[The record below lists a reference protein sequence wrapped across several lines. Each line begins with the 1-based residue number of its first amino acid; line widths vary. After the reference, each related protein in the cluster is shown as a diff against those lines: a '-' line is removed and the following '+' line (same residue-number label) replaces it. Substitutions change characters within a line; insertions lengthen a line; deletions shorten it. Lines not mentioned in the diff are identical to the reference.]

1 MPRITLPDASVREY
15 EGEVDGATIAGDI
28 GAGLLKAAIGVKID
42 DQLFDLSRPIG
53 EDCELSIVTSARK
66 GDPLDADALYLV
78 RHSCA
83 HVMAEAIQRVVPAAD
98 LVYGPPTD
106 DGFYYDIAFPED
118 RPLSTTD
125 FEEIEAEMA
134 KIIAEDRPFQR
145 VDMPIDGGMSKLQ
158 SEGSKY
164 KLDNAERAVEAGS
177 EALSWYA
184 TGEPGTAW
192 EDLCRGP
199 HIPLTGKI
207 KYFKLLNTSGAY
219 WRGNENNKMLQ
230 RIYGTAFSSKKALNK
245 YLKFLEEAKNR
256 DHRKLGKELALFTFD
271 EEVGPGLPLWL
282 PNGTVIIDELE
293 ALAKETEDKAEY
305 QRVRTPHLTKGSLYE
320 KSGHLEHYQE
330 TMYPSMDVDGIE
342 YYVKPMNCPH
352 HHKIYAA
359 HPKSYRDLPV
369 RLSEYGTCY
378 RYEKSGQLFG
388 LMRVRGMQMNDAHI
402 YCTPQQFKDEFLA
415 VCNMYLYYFDIFGI
429 DKYQMRL
436 GLHDPKGLGGKYIDE
451 PELWKQTEA
460 EVRQALIEGNIDH
473 EEISGEAAFY
483 GPKIDVQVW
492 SAIGKEFTLATNQVD
507 FAIPKRFGL
516 TFTDEAGQ
524 EQTPLCI
531 HRAPLST
538 HERIIGFLIEHYG
551 GDFPLWL
558 APIQVAV
565 LPVSDKVIDYAKN
578 VETALKEAG
587 IRVQLNGQPNKVGAK
602 IRQAELQRINVMLV
616 VGEKEA
622 QDNQVALRRRFKG
635 DLGTQS
641 LDDVVTELK
650 TEIETRRNT
659 YRTN

>member
-1 MPRITLPDASVREY
+1 MSQITVTLPDNSTRLYDSGVTPQEIAESIGPRLVQDALAA
-15 EGEVDGATIAGDI
+15 EVNGQT
-28 GAGLLKAAIGVKID
+28 V
-42 DQLFDLSRPIG
+42 DLNVPI
-53 EDCELSIVTSARK
+53 E
-66 GDPLDADALYLV
+66 ADAEVAILTGDSPEGHEVLL
-78 RHSCA
+78 HSTA
-83 HVMAEAIQRVVPAAD
+83 HLMAHAVKELFPDAKVTIGPAIENR
-98 LVYGPPTD
+98 
-106 DGFYYDIAFPED
+106 FYYDFDMNGTFSDED
-118 RPLSTTD
+118 LVRIEKKM
-125 FEEIEAEMA
+125 EELAANDYVVTRMELTRGEAVKLFNKMNESYKVEIIE
-134 KIIAEDRPFQR
+134 D
-145 VDMPIDGGMSKLQ
+145 IDGSDSISAYTQG
-158 SEGSKY
+158 
-164 KLDNAERAVEAGS
+164 DF
-177 EALSWYA
+177 
-184 TGEPGTAW
+184 T
-192 EDLCRGP
+192 DLCRGP
-199 HIPLTGKI
+199 HVPLTGKI

-219 WRGNENNKMLQ
+219 WRGNEKNRMLQ
-230 RIYGTAFSSKKALNK
+230 RIYGTAFSSKKKLNK
-245 YLKFLEEAKNR
+245 YLKFIEDAKKR

-282 PNGTVIIDELE
+282 PNGAVIIDELE
-293 ALAKETEDKAEY
+293 ALAKETEGKAEY

-320 KSGHLEHYQE
+320 KSGHLEHYQDS
-330 TMYPSMDVDGIE
+330 MYPSMDIDGTE

-388 LMRVRGMQMNDAHI
+388 LMRVRSMQMNDAHI

-436 GLHDPKGLGGKYIDE
+436 SLHDPKSLGGKYIDE
-451 PELWKQTEA
+451 PELWKQTEV
-460 EVRQALIEGNIDH
+460 EVKQALVEGNIDH
-473 EEISGEAAFY
+473 TEISGEAAFY

-516 TFTDEAGQ
+516 TFTDERGR

-538 HERIIGFLIEHYG
+538 HERFVGFLIEHFG

-558 APIQVAV
+558 APVQVAV
-565 LPVSDKVIDYAKN
+565 LPVSDKVKDYAKN
-578 VETALKEAG
+578 VETSLKKAG
-587 IRVQLNGQPNKVGAK
+587 IRVQLNDQPDKVGAK
-602 IRQAELQRINVMLV
+602 IRQAELQRINVMLI

-622 QDNQVALRRRFKG
+622 QDNRVALRRRFKG
-635 DLGTQS
+635 DLGTQY
-641 LDDVVTELK
+641 LDDVITELT
-650 TEIETRRNT
+650 TEIGTRRNT

>member
-1 MPRITLPDASVREY
+1 MSQITVTLPDNSTRSYDGGVTPQEIAESIGSRLAQDAIAAQVNGQSV
-15 EGEVDGATIAGDI
+15 
-28 GAGLLKAAIGVKID
+28 
-42 DQLFDLSRPIG
+42 DLNVPI
-53 EDCELSIVTSARK
+53 E
-66 GDPLDADALYLV
+66 ADAEVAILTGDSPEGHEVLL
-78 RHSCA
+78 HSTA
-83 HVMAEAIQRVVPAAD
+83 HLMAHAVKELFPEAKVTIGPAIENR
-98 LVYGPPTD
+98 
-106 DGFYYDIAFPED
+106 FYYDFD
-118 RPLSTTD
+118 
-125 FEEIEAEMA
+125 
-134 KIIAEDRPFQR
+134 
-145 VDMPIDGGMSKLQ
+145 IDGTFSDEDLVKIEKKMGELAANDHVVTRMELTHGEAVKLFNKMNE
-158 SEGSKY
+158 SYKVEIIEDIEGD
-164 KLDNAERAVEAGS
+164 DNISAYTQGDF
-177 EALSWYA
+177 
-184 TGEPGTAW
+184 T
-192 EDLCRGP
+192 DLCRGP
-199 HIPLTGKI
+199 HVPQTGKI

-230 RIYGTAFSSKKALNK
+230 RIYGTAFSSKKELNK
-245 YLKFLEEAKNR
+245 YLNFLEEAKKR

-282 PNGTVIIDELE
+282 PNGAVIIDELE
-293 ALAKETEDKAEY
+293 ALAKETEDKAAY

-320 KSGHLEHYQE
+320 KSGHLDHYQDA
-330 TMYPSMDVDGIE
+330 MYPSMDVDGIE

-359 HPKSYRDLPV
+359 RPKSYRDLPV

-388 LMRVRGMQMNDAHI
+388 LMRVRSMQMNDAHI
-402 YCTPQQFKDEFLA
+402 YCTKDQFKDEFLA
-415 VCNMYLYYFDIFGI
+415 VCKMYLYYFDIFGI
-429 DKYQMRL
+429 DKYQLRL
-436 GLHDPKGLGGKYIDE
+436 GLHDAEGLGKKYIDE
-451 PELWKQTEA
+451 PELWQQTEA
-460 EVRQALIEGNIDH
+460 EVREALQEGNIDH
-473 EEISGEAAFY
+473 VEISGEAAFY

-516 TFTDEAGQ
+516 TFTDEGGR

-538 HERIIGFLIEHYG
+538 HERFVGFLIEHFG

-558 APIQVAV
+558 APVQVAV
-565 LPVSDKVIDYAKN
+565 LPVSDKVIDYARN
-578 VETALKEAG
+578 VETTLKEAG
-587 IRVQLNGQPNKVGAK
+587 IRVQLNGQPDKVGAK

-616 VGEKEA
+616 VGEKEV
-622 QDNQVALRRRFKG
+622 QNNQVALRRRFKG
-635 DLGTQS
+635 DLGTQL

>member
-1 MPRITLPDASVREY
+1 MSQITVTLPDNSTRSYDGGVTPQEIAESIGSRLAQDAIAAQVNGQSV
-15 EGEVDGATIAGDI
+15 
-28 GAGLLKAAIGVKID
+28 
-42 DQLFDLSRPIG
+42 DLNVPI
-53 EDCELSIVTSARK
+53 E
-66 GDPLDADALYLV
+66 ADAEVAILTGDSPEGHEVLL
-78 RHSCA
+78 HSTA
-83 HVMAEAIQRVVPAAD
+83 HLMAHAVKELFPEAKVTIGPAIENR
-98 LVYGPPTD
+98 
-106 DGFYYDIAFPED
+106 FYYDFD
-118 RPLSTTD
+118 
-125 FEEIEAEMA
+125 
-134 KIIAEDRPFQR
+134 
-145 VDMPIDGGMSKLQ
+145 IDGTFSDEDLVKIEKKMGELAANDHVVTRMELTHGEAVKLFNKMNE
-158 SEGSKY
+158 SYKVEIIEDIEGD
-164 KLDNAERAVEAGS
+164 DNISAYTQGDF
-177 EALSWYA
+177 
-184 TGEPGTAW
+184 T
-192 EDLCRGP
+192 DLCRGP
-199 HIPLTGKI
+199 HVPQTGKI

-230 RIYGTAFSSKKALNK
+230 RIYGTSFSSKKELNK
-245 YLKFLEEAKNR
+245 YLNFLEEAKKR

-282 PNGTVIIDELE
+282 PNGAVIIDELE
-293 ALAKETEDKAEY
+293 ALAKETEDKAAY

-320 KSGHLEHYQE
+320 KSGHLDHYQDA
-330 TMYPSMDVDGIE
+330 MYPSMDVDGIE

-359 HPKSYRDLPV
+359 RPKSYRDLPV

-388 LMRVRGMQMNDAHI
+388 LMRVRSMQMNDAHI
-402 YCTPQQFKDEFLA
+402 YCTKDQFKDEFLA
-415 VCNMYLYYFDIFGI
+415 VCKMYLYYFDIFGI
-429 DKYQMRL
+429 DKYQLRL
-436 GLHDPKGLGGKYIDE
+436 GLHDAEGLGKKYIDE
-451 PELWKQTEA
+451 PELWQQTEA
-460 EVRQALIEGNIDH
+460 EVREALQEGNIDH
-473 EEISGEAAFY
+473 VEISGEAAFY

-516 TFTDEAGQ
+516 TFTDEGGR

-538 HERIIGFLIEHYG
+538 HERFVGFLIEHFG

-558 APIQVAV
+558 APVQVAV
-565 LPVSDKVIDYAKN
+565 LPVSDKVIDYARN
-578 VETALKEAG
+578 VETTLKEAG
-587 IRVQLNGQPNKVGAK
+587 IRVQLNDQPDKVGAK

-616 VGEKEA
+616 VGEKEV
-622 QDNQVALRRRFKG
+622 QNNQVALRRRFKG
-635 DLGTQS
+635 DLGTQL

>member
-1 MPRITLPDASVREY
+1 MSQITVTLPDNSTRLYDSGVTPQEIAESIGPRLVQDALAA
-15 EGEVDGATIAGDI
+15 EVNGQT
-28 GAGLLKAAIGVKID
+28 V
-42 DQLFDLSRPIG
+42 DLNVPI
-53 EDCELSIVTSARK
+53 E
-66 GDPLDADALYLV
+66 ADAEVAILTGDSPEGHEVLL
-78 RHSCA
+78 HSTA
-83 HVMAEAIQRVVPAAD
+83 HLMAHAVKELFPDAKVTIGPAIENR
-98 LVYGPPTD
+98 
-106 DGFYYDIAFPED
+106 FYYDFDMNGTFSDED
-118 RPLSTTD
+118 LVRIEKKM
-125 FEEIEAEMA
+125 EELAANDYVVTRMELTRGEAVKLFNKMNESYKVEIIE
-134 KIIAEDRPFQR
+134 D
-145 VDMPIDGGMSKLQ
+145 IDGSDSISAYTQG
-158 SEGSKY
+158 
-164 KLDNAERAVEAGS
+164 DF
-177 EALSWYA
+177 
-184 TGEPGTAW
+184 T
-192 EDLCRGP
+192 DLCRGP
-199 HIPLTGKI
+199 HVPLTGKI

-219 WRGNENNKMLQ
+219 WRGNDKNRMLQ
-230 RIYGTAFSSKKALNK
+230 RIYGTAFSSKKKLNK
-245 YLKFLEEAKNR
+245 YLKFIEDAKKR

-282 PNGTVIIDELE
+282 PNGAVIIDELE
-293 ALAKETEDKAEY
+293 ALAKETEGKAEY

-320 KSGHLEHYQE
+320 KSGHLEHYQDS
-330 TMYPSMDVDGIE
+330 MYPSMDIDGTE

-388 LMRVRGMQMNDAHI
+388 LMRVRSMQMNDAHI

-436 GLHDPKGLGGKYIDE
+436 SLHDPKSLGGKYIDE
-451 PELWKQTEA
+451 PELWKQTEV
-460 EVRQALIEGNIDH
+460 EVKQALVEGNIDH
-473 EEISGEAAFY
+473 TEISGEAAFY

-516 TFTDEAGQ
+516 TFTDERGR

-538 HERIIGFLIEHYG
+538 HERFVGFLIEHFG

-558 APIQVAV
+558 APVQVAV
-565 LPVSDKVIDYAKN
+565 LPVSDKVKDYAKN
-578 VETALKEAG
+578 VETSLKKAG
-587 IRVQLNGQPNKVGAK
+587 IRVQLNDQPDKVGAK
-602 IRQAELQRINVMLV
+602 IRQAELQRINVMLI

-622 QDNQVALRRRFKG
+622 QDNRVALRRRFKG
-635 DLGTQS
+635 DLGTQY
-641 LDDVVTELK
+641 LDDVITELT
-650 TEIETRRNT
+650 TEIGTRRNT

>member
-1 MPRITLPDASVREY
+1 MSQITVTLPDNSTRSFDSGVTPQEIAESIGSRLAQDALAAQVNGQSV
-15 EGEVDGATIAGDI
+15 
-28 GAGLLKAAIGVKID
+28 
-42 DQLFDLSRPIG
+42 DLNVPI
-53 EDCELSIVTSARK
+53 E
-66 GDPLDADALYLV
+66 ADAEVAILTGDSPEGHEVLL
-78 RHSCA
+78 HSTA
-83 HVMAEAIQRVVPAAD
+83 HLMAHAVKELFPDAKVTIGPAIENR
-98 LVYGPPTD
+98 
-106 DGFYYDIAFPED
+106 FYYDFD
-118 RPLSTTD
+118 
-125 FEEIEAEMA
+125 
-134 KIIAEDRPFQR
+134 
-145 VDMPIDGGMSKLQ
+145 IDGTFSDEDLVKIEEKMREL
-158 SEGSKY
+158 
-164 KLDNAERAVEAGS
+164 AENDHAVTRLELRRDEAVELFNEMNESYKVEIIEQIEGDDSISAYTQGDF
-177 EALSWYA
+177 
-184 TGEPGTAW
+184 T
-192 EDLCRGP
+192 DLCRGP

-230 RIYGTAFSSKKALNK
+230 RIYGTAFSSKKSLNK
-245 YLKFLEEAKNR
+245 YLNFLEEAKKR

-388 LMRVRGMQMNDAHI
+388 LMRVRSMQMNDAHI

-415 VCNMYLYYFDIFGI
+415 VCKMYLYYFDIFGI
-429 DKYQMRL
+429 DKYQLRL
-436 GLHDPKGLGGKYIDE
+436 GLHNPEGLGGKYIDE

-516 TFTDEAGQ
+516 TFTDEGGR
-524 EQTPLCI
+524 EQTPICI

-538 HERIIGFLIEHYG
+538 HERFVGFLIEHYG

-602 IRQAELQRINVMLV
+602 IRQAELQRVNVMLV

>member
-1 MPRITLPDASVREY
+1 MSQITVTLPDNSTRSYNSGVTPQE
-15 EGEVDGATIAGDI
+15 IAESI
-28 GAGLLKAAIGVKID
+28 G
-42 DQLFDLSRPIG
+42 SR
-53 EDCELSIVTSARK
+53 LAQ
-66 GDPLDADALYLV
+66 DALAAQVNGQPVDLNV
-78 RHSCA
+78 PIENDVELAILTGDSPEGHEVLLHSTA
-83 HVMAEAIQRVVPAAD
+83 HLMAHAVKELFPDAKVTIGPA
-98 LVYGPPTD
+98 LENR
-106 DGFYYDIAFPED
+106 FYYDFD
-118 RPLSTTD
+118 
-125 FEEIEAEMA
+125 
-134 KIIAEDRPFQR
+134 
-145 VDMPIDGGMSKLQ
+145 IDGTFSDEDLVKIEKKMGELAANDHVVTRMELTRGEAVKLFNEMNESYKVEIIEQ
-158 SEGSKY
+158 IEGD
-164 KLDNAERAVEAGS
+164 DNISAYTQGDF
-177 EALSWYA
+177 
-184 TGEPGTAW
+184 T
-192 EDLCRGP
+192 DLCRGP
-199 HIPLTGKI
+199 HVPLTGKI

-282 PNGTVIIDELE
+282 PNGAVIIDELE
-293 ALAKETEDKAEY
+293 ALAKEAEDKAAY

-320 KSGHLEHYQE
+320 KSGHLDHYQDA
-330 TMYPSMDVDGIE
+330 MYPSMDVDGIE

-359 HPKSYRDLPV
+359 RPKSYRDLPV

-388 LMRVRGMQMNDAHI
+388 LMRVRSMQMNDAHI
-402 YCTPQQFKDEFLA
+402 YCTKDQFKDEFLA

-429 DKYQMRL
+429 DKYQLRL
-436 GLHDPKGLGGKYIDE
+436 GLHDPKGLGKKYIDE
-451 PELWKQTEA
+451 PELWQQTET
-460 EVRQALIEGNIDH
+460 EVREALLEGNIDH
-473 EEISGEAAFY
+473 EELSGEAAFY

-538 HERIIGFLIEHYG
+538 HERFVGFLIEHFG

-558 APIQVAV
+558 APVQVAV
-565 LPVSDKVIDYAKN
+565 LPVSDKVIDYARN
-578 VETALKEAG
+578 VEITLKEAG
-587 IRVQLNGQPNKVGAK
+587 IRVQLNDQPDKVGAK

-622 QDNQVALRRRFKG
+622 QNNEVALRRRFKG
-635 DLGTQS
+635 DLGTQL
-641 LDDVVTELK
+641 LDDVVIELK

>member
-1 MPRITLPDASVREY
+1 MSQITVTLPDNSTRSYDGGVTPQEIAESIGSRLAQDAIAAQVNGQSV
-15 EGEVDGATIAGDI
+15 
-28 GAGLLKAAIGVKID
+28 
-42 DQLFDLSRPIG
+42 DLNVPI
-53 EDCELSIVTSARK
+53 E
-66 GDPLDADALYLV
+66 ADAEVAILTGDSPEGHEVLL
-78 RHSCA
+78 HSTA
-83 HVMAEAIQRVVPAAD
+83 HLMAHAVKELFPEAKVTIGPAIENR
-98 LVYGPPTD
+98 
-106 DGFYYDIAFPED
+106 FYYDFD
-118 RPLSTTD
+118 
-125 FEEIEAEMA
+125 
-134 KIIAEDRPFQR
+134 
-145 VDMPIDGGMSKLQ
+145 IDGTFSDEDLVKIEKKMGELAANDHVVTRMELTHGEAVKLFNKMNE
-158 SEGSKY
+158 SYKVEIIEDIEGDDKISAY
-164 KLDNAERAVEAGS
+164 TQGDF
-177 EALSWYA
+177 
-184 TGEPGTAW
+184 T
-192 EDLCRGP
+192 DLCRGP
-199 HIPLTGKI
+199 HVLQTGKI

-230 RIYGTAFSSKKALNK
+230 RIYGTSFSSKKDLNK
-245 YLKFLEEAKNR
+245 YLNFLEEAKKR

-282 PNGTVIIDELE
+282 PNGAVIIDELE
-293 ALAKETEDKAEY
+293 ALAKETENKAAY

-320 KSGHLEHYQE
+320 KSGHLDHYQDA
-330 TMYPSMDVDGIE
+330 MYPSMDVDGIE

-359 HPKSYRDLPV
+359 RPKSYRDLPV

-388 LMRVRGMQMNDAHI
+388 LMRVRSMQMNDAHI
-402 YCTPQQFKDEFLA
+402 YCTKDQFKDEFLA
-415 VCNMYLYYFDIFGI
+415 VCKMYLYYFDIFGI
-429 DKYQMRL
+429 DKYQLRL
-436 GLHDPKGLGGKYIDE
+436 GLHDAEGLGKKYIDE
-451 PELWKQTEA
+451 PELWQQTEA
-460 EVRQALIEGNIDH
+460 EVREALQEGNIDH
-473 EEISGEAAFY
+473 VEISGEAAFY

-516 TFTDEAGQ
+516 TFTDEGGR

-538 HERIIGFLIEHYG
+538 HERFVGFLIEHFG

-558 APIQVAV
+558 APVQVAV
-565 LPVSDKVIDYAKN
+565 LPVSDKVIDYARN
-578 VETALKEAG
+578 VETTLKEAG
-587 IRVQLNGQPNKVGAK
+587 IRVQLNDQPDKVGAK

-616 VGEKEA
+616 VGEKEV
-622 QDNQVALRRRFKG
+622 QNNQVALRRRFKG
-635 DLGTQS
+635 DLGTQL

>member
-1 MPRITLPDASVREY
+1 MSQITVTLPDNSTRSYDGGVTPQEIAESIGSRLAQDAIAAQVNGQSV
-15 EGEVDGATIAGDI
+15 
-28 GAGLLKAAIGVKID
+28 
-42 DQLFDLSRPIG
+42 DLNVPI
-53 EDCELSIVTSARK
+53 E
-66 GDPLDADALYLV
+66 ADAEVAILTGDSPEGHEVLL
-78 RHSCA
+78 HSTA
-83 HVMAEAIQRVVPAAD
+83 HLMAHAVKELFPEAKVTIGPAIENR
-98 LVYGPPTD
+98 
-106 DGFYYDIAFPED
+106 FYYDFD
-118 RPLSTTD
+118 
-125 FEEIEAEMA
+125 
-134 KIIAEDRPFQR
+134 
-145 VDMPIDGGMSKLQ
+145 IDGTFSDEDLVRIEKKMHELAANDHVVTRMELTRGEAVKLFNKMNE
-158 SEGSKY
+158 SYKVEIIEDIEGDDKISAY
-164 KLDNAERAVEAGS
+164 TQGDF
-177 EALSWYA
+177 
-184 TGEPGTAW
+184 T
-192 EDLCRGP
+192 DLCRGP
-199 HIPLTGKI
+199 HVPQTGKI

-230 RIYGTAFSSKKALNK
+230 RIYGTSFSSKKDLNK
-245 YLKFLEEAKNR
+245 YLNFLEEAKKR

-282 PNGTVIIDELE
+282 PNGAVIIDELE
-293 ALAKETEDKAEY
+293 ALAKETENKAAY

-320 KSGHLEHYQE
+320 KSGHLDHYQDA
-330 TMYPSMDVDGIE
+330 MYPSMDVDGIE

-359 HPKSYRDLPV
+359 RPKSYRDLPV

-388 LMRVRGMQMNDAHI
+388 LMRVRSMQMNDAHI
-402 YCTPQQFKDEFLA
+402 YCTKDQFKDEFLA

-429 DKYQMRL
+429 DKYQLRL
-436 GLHDPKGLGGKYIDE
+436 GLHDPKGLGKKYIDE
-451 PELWKQTEA
+451 PELWQQTEA
-460 EVRQALIEGNIDH
+460 EVREALQEGNIDH
-473 EEISGEAAFY
+473 VEISGEAAFY

-516 TFTDEAGQ
+516 TFTDEGGR

-538 HERIIGFLIEHYG
+538 HERFVGFLIEHFG

-558 APIQVAV
+558 APVQVAV
-565 LPVSDKVIDYAKN
+565 LPVSDKVIDYARN
-578 VETALKEAG
+578 VETTLKEAG
-587 IRVQLNGQPNKVGAK
+587 IRVQLNDQPDKVGAK

-622 QDNQVALRRRFKG
+622 QNNQVALRRRFKG
-635 DLGTQS
+635 DLGTQL

>member
-1 MPRITLPDASVREY
+1 MSQITVTLPDNSTRSFDSGVTPQEIAESIGSRLAQDALAAQVNGQSV
-15 EGEVDGATIAGDI
+15 
-28 GAGLLKAAIGVKID
+28 
-42 DQLFDLSRPIG
+42 DLNVPI
-53 EDCELSIVTSARK
+53 E
-66 GDPLDADALYLV
+66 ADAEVAILTGDSPEGHEVLL
-78 RHSCA
+78 HSTA
-83 HVMAEAIQRVVPAAD
+83 HLMAHAVKELFPDAKVTIGPAIENR
-98 LVYGPPTD
+98 
-106 DGFYYDIAFPED
+106 FYYDFD
-118 RPLSTTD
+118 
-125 FEEIEAEMA
+125 
-134 KIIAEDRPFQR
+134 
-145 VDMPIDGGMSKLQ
+145 IDGTFSDEDLVKIEEKMREL
-158 SEGSKY
+158 
-164 KLDNAERAVEAGS
+164 AENDHAVTRLELRRDEAVELFNKMNESYKVEIIEQIEGDDCISAYTQGDF
-177 EALSWYA
+177 
-184 TGEPGTAW
+184 T
-192 EDLCRGP
+192 DLCRGP

-230 RIYGTAFSSKKALNK
+230 RIYGTAFSSKKSLNK
-245 YLKFLEEAKNR
+245 YLNFLEEAKKR

-388 LMRVRGMQMNDAHI
+388 LMRVRSMQMNDAHI

-415 VCNMYLYYFDIFGI
+415 VCKMYLYYFDIFGI
-429 DKYQMRL
+429 DKYQLRL
-436 GLHDPKGLGGKYIDE
+436 GLHNPEGLGGKYIDE

-516 TFTDEAGQ
+516 TFTDEGGR
-524 EQTPLCI
+524 EQTPICI

-538 HERIIGFLIEHYG
+538 HERFVGFLIEHYG

-602 IRQAELQRINVMLV
+602 IRQAELQRVNVMLV

-635 DLGTQS
+635 DLGTQA

>member
-1 MPRITLPDASVREY
+1 MSQITVTLPDNSTRSFDSGVTPQEIAESIGSRLAQDALAAQVNGQSV
-15 EGEVDGATIAGDI
+15 
-28 GAGLLKAAIGVKID
+28 
-42 DQLFDLSRPIG
+42 DLNVPI
-53 EDCELSIVTSARK
+53 E
-66 GDPLDADALYLV
+66 ADAEVAILTGDSPEGHEVLL
-78 RHSCA
+78 HSTA
-83 HVMAEAIQRVVPAAD
+83 HLMAHAVKKLFPDAKVTIGPAIENR
-98 LVYGPPTD
+98 
-106 DGFYYDIAFPED
+106 FYYDFD
-118 RPLSTTD
+118 
-125 FEEIEAEMA
+125 
-134 KIIAEDRPFQR
+134 
-145 VDMPIDGGMSKLQ
+145 IDGTFSDEDLVRIEKKMRELVANDHVVKRMELTRGEAVKLFNEMNESYKVEIIEQ
-158 SEGSKY
+158 IEGD
-164 KLDNAERAVEAGS
+164 DNISAYTQGDF
-177 EALSWYA
+177 
-184 TGEPGTAW
+184 T
-192 EDLCRGP
+192 DLCRGP
-199 HIPLTGKI
+199 HVPLTGKI

-230 RIYGTAFSSKKALNK
+230 RIYGTAFSSKKSLNK
-245 YLKFLEEAKNR
+245 YLNFLEEAKKR

-388 LMRVRGMQMNDAHI
+388 LMRVRSMQMNDAHI

-415 VCNMYLYYFDIFGI
+415 VCKMYLYYFDIFGI
-429 DKYQMRL
+429 DKYQLRL
-436 GLHDPKGLGGKYIDE
+436 GLHNPEGLGGKYIDE

-602 IRQAELQRINVMLV
+602 IRQAELQRVNVMLV

>member
-1 MPRITLPDASVREY
+1 MSQITVTLPDNSTRSYDGGVTPQEIAESIGSRLAQDAIAAQVNGQSV
-15 EGEVDGATIAGDI
+15 
-28 GAGLLKAAIGVKID
+28 
-42 DQLFDLSRPIG
+42 DLNVPI
-53 EDCELSIVTSARK
+53 E
-66 GDPLDADALYLV
+66 ADAEVAILTGDSPEGHEVLL
-78 RHSCA
+78 HSTA
-83 HVMAEAIQRVVPAAD
+83 HLMAHAVKELFPEAKVTIGPAIENR
-98 LVYGPPTD
+98 
-106 DGFYYDIAFPED
+106 FYYDFD
-118 RPLSTTD
+118 
-125 FEEIEAEMA
+125 
-134 KIIAEDRPFQR
+134 
-145 VDMPIDGGMSKLQ
+145 IDGTFSDEDLVKIEKKMGELAANDHVVTRMELTHGEAVKLFNKMNE
-158 SEGSKY
+158 SYKVEIIEDIEGD
-164 KLDNAERAVEAGS
+164 DNISAYTQGDF
-177 EALSWYA
+177 
-184 TGEPGTAW
+184 T
-192 EDLCRGP
+192 DLCRGP
-199 HIPLTGKI
+199 HVPQTGKI

-230 RIYGTAFSSKKALNK
+230 RIYGTSFSSKKDLNK
-245 YLKFLEEAKNR
+245 YLNFLEEAKKR

-282 PNGTVIIDELE
+282 PNGAVIIDELE
-293 ALAKETEDKAEY
+293 ALAKETEDKAAY

-320 KSGHLEHYQE
+320 KSGHLDHYQDA
-330 TMYPSMDVDGIE
+330 MYPSMDVDGIE

-359 HPKSYRDLPV
+359 RPKSYRDLPV

-388 LMRVRGMQMNDAHI
+388 LMRVRSMQMNDAHI
-402 YCTPQQFKDEFLA
+402 YCTKDQFKDEFLA

-429 DKYQMRL
+429 DKYQLRL
-436 GLHDPKGLGGKYIDE
+436 GLHDAEGLGKKYIDE
-451 PELWKQTEA
+451 PELWQQTEA
-460 EVRQALIEGNIDH
+460 EVREALQEGNIDH
-473 EEISGEAAFY
+473 VEISGEAAFY

-516 TFTDEAGQ
+516 TFTDEGGR

-538 HERIIGFLIEHYG
+538 HERFVGFLIEHFG

-558 APIQVAV
+558 APVQVAV
-565 LPVSDKVIDYAKN
+565 LPVSDKVIDYARN
-578 VETALKEAG
+578 VETTLKEAG
-587 IRVQLNGQPNKVGAK
+587 IRVQLNDQPDKVGAK

-622 QDNQVALRRRFKG
+622 QNNQVALRRRFKG
-635 DLGTQS
+635 DLGTQL

>member
-1 MPRITLPDASVREY
+1 MSQITVTLPDNSTRSFDSGVTPQEIAESIGSRLAQDALAAQVNGQSV
-15 EGEVDGATIAGDI
+15 
-28 GAGLLKAAIGVKID
+28 
-42 DQLFDLSRPIG
+42 DLNVPI
-53 EDCELSIVTSARK
+53 E
-66 GDPLDADALYLV
+66 ADAEVAILTGDSPEGHEVLL
-78 RHSCA
+78 HSTA
-83 HVMAEAIQRVVPAAD
+83 HLMAHAVKELFPDAKVTIGPAIENR
-98 LVYGPPTD
+98 
-106 DGFYYDIAFPED
+106 FYYDFD
-118 RPLSTTD
+118 
-125 FEEIEAEMA
+125 
-134 KIIAEDRPFQR
+134 
-145 VDMPIDGGMSKLQ
+145 IDGTFSYEDLVKIEEKMREL
-158 SEGSKY
+158 
-164 KLDNAERAVEAGS
+164 AENDHAVTRLELRRDEAVELFNEMNESYKVEIIEQIEGDDCISAYTQGDF
-177 EALSWYA
+177 
-184 TGEPGTAW
+184 T
-192 EDLCRGP
+192 DLCRGP

-230 RIYGTAFSSKKALNK
+230 RIYGTAFSSKNALNK
-245 YLKFLEEAKNR
+245 YLNFLEEAKKR

-388 LMRVRGMQMNDAHI
+388 LMRVRSMQMNDAHI

-415 VCNMYLYYFDIFGI
+415 VCKMYLYYFDIFGI
-429 DKYQMRL
+429 DKYQLRL
-436 GLHDPKGLGGKYIDE
+436 GLHNPEGLGGKYIDE

-516 TFTDEAGQ
+516 TFTDEGGR
-524 EQTPLCI
+524 EQTPICI

-538 HERIIGFLIEHYG
+538 HERFVGFLIEHYG

-602 IRQAELQRINVMLV
+602 IRQAELQRVNVMLV